1 VIPKSGAFR
10 FAVAVIPERRF
21 RNRPMI
27 FVGGN
32 LIYVFIWNS
41 RFGVP
46 KIRNLRTAR
55 RSVSPVSASVR
66 RVLLLLVGIASP
78 LVLAQTKTA
87 HDQPDAPSA
96 NAAVTL
102 DVRNF
107 GAIGDGT
114 VHPIAEW
121 KDARGRRLSF
131 RELRRKH
138 PFVDDADWSVD
149 ELAFELAK
157 RALPP
162 EGGTIHFPAGHYVTG
177 KHPWRIWRDRVRIT
191 GDGAELTT
199 LSTASNVADALSVSP
214 YRHVGWL
221 EGAKREYAFT
231 ADSGRIGDATLR
243 LKNAGASREFT
254 PGELVFIRNGA
265 CRFDQDY
272 GEFNEIAAIEPDG
285 RLRLVHPL
293 SRDYTLAQLNWAAE
307 LAEDFTMPEKG
318 RAANVAVRTGE
329 GYFVPGVGA
338 TVSIGE
344 NLFRIEN
351 SSTRELSLVNE
362 GRDNDPPGTVFPA
375 GSKIAKSRSILK
387 VTRTTRDFRC
397 ENLTLVGRRKILN
410 LSNSYGLAFRDCVFV
425 RDLRDGAFRGG
436 LTIDGDGG
444 RFARFDRCRIVA
456 QPAIGMQF
464 ARSFGNVVFADCTFT
479 DTNAAFTEFNFDC
492 EVTRCTFEVRGSPAL
507 TNIIIA
513 GKSCGDLRF
522 IENRI
527 EATNVAAVFDT
538 VSDIHSQKHGSE
550 GGVVVRGNVIETTQ
564 VGRVFPPAPPG
575 RFVLSDNVI
584 NGR

>member
-1 VIPKSGAFR
+1 
-10 FAVAVIPERRF
+10 
-21 RNRPMI
+21 MI

-32 LIYVFIWNS
+32 LICVFRWNS
-41 RFGVP
+41 RSRCSQN
-46 KIRNLRTAR
+46 RNLPTAR
-55 RSVSPVSASVR
+55 RSVSAVSASVR
-66 RVLLLLVGIASP
+66 RVLPLLVGIAAT
-78 LVLAQTKTA
+78 LVFTCAA
-87 HDQPDAPSA
+87 IARDQPDVSSSA
-96 NAAVTL
+96 NQAVTL
-102 DVRNF
+102 DVRSF

-114 VHPIAEW
+114 VHPVTDW
-121 KDARGRRLSF
+121 KDTRGRRFSF
-131 RELRRKH
+131 RELRRKY
-138 PFVDDADWSVD
+138 PFVDAADWSVD

-199 LSTASNVADALSVSP
+199 LSTARGVADALSVSP
-214 YRHVGWL
+214 YRHVGWR
-221 EGAKREYAFT
+221 EGAKQEYVFA
-231 ADSGRIGDATLR
+231 ADSGRIGDSTLL
-243 LKNAGASREFT
+243 LKNASAAREFS

-272 GEFNEIAAIEPDG
+272 GEFNEVSAVEPDG
-285 RLRLVHPL
+285 RLRLAHPL

-307 LAEDFTMPEKG
+307 LAEDFTMPAQG
-318 RAANVAVRTGE
+318 RAAKGAVRAGE

-344 NLFRIEN
+344 NLFRIES
-351 SSTRELSLVNE
+351 SSTRDLSLVND
-362 GRDNDPPGTVFPA
+362 GRDNDPPGTVFPS

-397 ENLTLVGRRKILN
+397 ENLTIVGRRKILN

-425 RDLRDGAFRGG
+425 RDLRDGGFRGG

-444 RFARFDRCRIVA
+444 RFARFERCRIVA
-456 QPAIGMQF
+456 TPAIGMQF
-464 ARSFGNVVFADCTFT
+464 ARSFGDVVFDECTFT

-507 TNIIIA
+507 TSVIIA

-527 EATNVAAVFDT
+527 RASDLPVVFDA

-550 GGVVVRGNVIETTQ
+550 GSVTVRGNVIDATR
-564 VGRVFPPAPPG
+564 VGRIFPPAPPG
-575 RFVLSDNVI
+575 RFVLSDNQI
-584 NGR
+584 DER